1 MASSD
6 YLCIRANKSKKRK
19 QRPANEVSEQDINNV
34 LKSIQ
39 NCNGYPKLR
48 DLASMVPFLA
58 PLQLNAVIRFLER
71 SGTII
76 IDSDGYIIWT
86 RKDNSESLSTLQ
98 EVAYISSDFKEYL
111 EKHWE
116 WQMHCTCATI
126 AAFENFLS

>member
-6 YLCIRANKSKKRK
+6 YLCIRANKSKKGK

-48 DLASMVPFLA
+48 DLASMVPFLT

-71 SGTII
+71 LGTII

-111 EKHWE
+111 EKHW
-116 WQMHCTCATI
+116 
-126 AAFENFLS
+126 